1 MQKCAACNLIAWSQ
15 LIKQSLKGLRTIE
28 AFVYLGN
35 TFTMP
40 VPNAPWI
47 AGLLEMQYGTNGLRD
62 IKINVLPGP
71 CMNLTNPADSF
82 LANAARLDSLL
93 QSMIGKGAE
102 NFRYRER
109 DIVQDTVTHT

>member
-1 MQKCAACNLIAWSQ
+1 
-15 LIKQSLKGLRTIE
+15 
-28 AFVYLGN
+28 
-35 TFTMP
+35 MP

-62 IKINVLPGP
+62 IRINVLPGP
-71 CMNLTNPADSF
+71 CMHLTNPADSF

-93 QSMIGKGAE
+93 QSMIEKGAE

-109 DIVQDTVTHT
+109 DIVQDIVTHT